1 MGCTYKTNRF
11 GLPLLNIVGIT
22 STYSTFNAGF
32 VFLREETTEWY
43 TWALQCFRNVVTP
56 VVVATDRELALMNA
70 ISIVFPQTKNVLC
83 IWHIN
88 KNILTHTRKH
98 FNDSNEFEQFLQM

>member
-1 MGCTYKTNRF
+1 M
-11 GLPLLNIVGIT
+11 
-22 STYSTFNAGF
+22 
-32 VFLREETTEWY
+32 EWY